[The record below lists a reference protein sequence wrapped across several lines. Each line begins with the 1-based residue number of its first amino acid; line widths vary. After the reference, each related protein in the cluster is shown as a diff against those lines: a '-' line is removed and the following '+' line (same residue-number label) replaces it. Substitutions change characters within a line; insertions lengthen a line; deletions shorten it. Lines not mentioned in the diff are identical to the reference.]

1 MTVNR
6 TLPYGALAFFLAA
19 LAVSGAAIS
28 SAGSDAHAAVADTEP
43 PFELAGGAPS
53 IDALMDAFLEA
64 VEKRDK
70 EALNALRLTKDEY
83 QGIIVPGRVPPGSPP
98 RQVSPVVD
106 KYFWETMDFKSGHY
120 LDLLVE
126 RHGGKKLERREIRF
140 TKTADEPQRYDWYR
154 AWGET
159 RQATVDSD
167 GAEVLVSTG
176 WIAEVGGIYKFIS
189 FQWDD

>member
-1 MTVNR
+1 MAYIRLSHLGVFAV
-6 TLPYGALAFFLAA
+6 LLAA
-19 LAVSGAAIS
+19 LVSTAPGAT
-28 SAGSDAHAAVADTEP
+28 VATDP
-43 PFELAGGAPS
+43 PFALTGGAPS

-83 QGIIVPGRVPPGSPP
+83 QGIIVPGRVPAGSPP
-98 RQVSPVVD
+98 RKVSPIVD

-126 RHGGKKLERREIRF
+126 RYGGVKLKRRELRF
-140 TKTADEPQRYDWYR
+140 TKTAEEPERYDWYR

-159 RQATVDSD
+159 RQTTVDPD

-176 WIAEVGGIYKFIS
+176 WIAEVGGTYKFIS